1 MFQHVQPIPADA
13 EPYATAGELTA
24 IDDMPQRDVR
34 ITRWFASGRTLKL
47 RIRGPNLDE
56 QDAIHQEA
64 LTKNRKTGEWQEHR
78 PAFCAATLQRCIVM
92 PQLDAGQAAAMRK
105 KNPVII
111 GALVDLIWALP
122 VFSDDELE
130 KLALDMAPPAD
141 PDSTPDA
148 DAGDNEGQE

>member
-1 MFQHVQPIPADA
+1 MFEHVQPVTADG
-13 EPYATAGELTA
+13 EPYATAGDLTTV
-24 IDDMPQRDVR
+24 DDLPQRDVR
-34 ITRWFASGRTLKL
+34 ITRWHASGRALKL

-64 LTKNRKTGEWQEHR
+64 LIKNKKTGEWEEHR
-78 PAFCAATLQRCIVM
+78 PTFCEATLRRCVTV
-92 PQLDAGQAAAMRK
+92 PTLDAGQAKAMRG

-130 KLALDMAPPAD
+130 KLALDLAPPN
-141 PDSTPDA
+141 PDTPPGP
-148 DAGDNEGQE
+148 DAGDPASEE